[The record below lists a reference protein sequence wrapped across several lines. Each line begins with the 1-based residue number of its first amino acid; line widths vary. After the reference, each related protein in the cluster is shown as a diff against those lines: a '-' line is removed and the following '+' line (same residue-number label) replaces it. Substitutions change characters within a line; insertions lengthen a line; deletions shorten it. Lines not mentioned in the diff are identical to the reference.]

1 MDFKTARRRM
11 VDSQVRTNDV
21 TDQRLQMALETIPR
35 EVFLPVALREQ
46 AYVERELPLAPGR
59 SLMTMRDFAKLAAA
73 AKPRA
78 GELCLCVAAGAGYTT
93 AVLAQLVEMV
103 VAVESD
109 DALATAAQE
118 NLTQIGVSNAAV
130 LASDHAKGAA
140 GQGPFDLIFV
150 NGVIEIRPDALLTQ
164 LKDGGRL
171 AAILRRDGV
180 SRGVIYSRNGEAFAC
195 AQKFDASA
203 KSVIPGFAAEKSFVF

>member
-1 MDFKTARRRM
+1 MDFKAARRRM

-21 TDQRLQMALETIPR
+21 TDLRLQTALETVPR
-35 EVFLPVALREQ
+35 EVFLPAAVREQ
-46 AYVERELPLAPGR
+46 AYVEREIPFAPGR
-59 SLMTMRDFAKLAAA
+59 ALMTVRDFAKLAAA
-73 AKPRA
+73 AKPKA
-78 GELCLCVAAGAGYTT
+78 GDLCLCVASGPGYAT

-109 DALATAAQE
+109 ESLAAASQE

-150 NGVIEIRPDALLTQ
+150 NGVIEVRPDDLLKQ

-171 AAILRRDGV
+171 AALMREGGV
-180 SRGVIYSRNGEAFAC
+180 SRGVVFTRSGEAFAR
-195 AQKFDASA
+195 AEKFDASA
-203 KSVIPGFAAEKSFVF
+203 KSVLPGFAAEKSFVF